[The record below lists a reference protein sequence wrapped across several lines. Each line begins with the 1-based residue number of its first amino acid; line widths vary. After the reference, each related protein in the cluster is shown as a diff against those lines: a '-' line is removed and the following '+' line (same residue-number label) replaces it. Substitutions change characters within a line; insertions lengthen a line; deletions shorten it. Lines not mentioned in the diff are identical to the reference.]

1 MKGIHLKALR
11 NVFANIVRKLRVF
24 SHVLYVDELFPT
36 YSPLNASGYSIVT
49 SAPGGPERS
58 AGSLGVAVCK
68 RVWAAY
74 SNLELNPRILVIL
87 RCCSDWANRIIKD
100 KQCLETSVR
109 LTMTRS

>member
-1 MKGIHLKALR
+1 MKGIHLKALH

-24 SHVLYVDELFPT
+24 SHVLSVDDLFLP

-49 SAPGGPERS
+49 PAPGGPERS
-58 AGSLGVAVCK
+58 AGSLGVAVNK

-74 SNLELNPRILVIL
+74 SNLELNPRILVFL
-87 RCCSDWANRIIKD
+87 RYCSDWANRIIND
-100 KQCLETSVR
+100 KQCLETSIR